1 LTSDK
6 KKSSKVK
13 KILGY
18 IIPVLL
24 TLFFLYL
31 TFKDVDMGKA
41 LEIIA
46 NSSLVWFIIF
56 IMSFY
61 ISHIIRAL
69 RWKVMLRSTKED
81 TSLLYLL
88 GAIMIGYGV
97 NSFVPRLGEFY
108 RGMFAG
114 RWEDI
119 SRSSVLGTIVV
130 ERVIDIL
137 ILGVSVLASV
147 IIYPGSLYNDVFW
160 LKSALYF
167 GFLGIILIIAV
178 IILLVKF
185 KHKFYDWI
193 VKFVGRF
200 SEKAAKRLSYIFEM
214 LIDGFATIKG
224 VRNYL
229 WVIIFSVAMMLSYGL
244 SSYLGFFV
252 LNFSSSYEVSFGM
265 AWVVMTISAFGVI
278 IPTPGGAGS
287 YHFIVKSVLVGL
299 FAFTQEA
306 GSAYALLTHT
316 VSIIVFVVSM
326 FGFIAYINRYRA
338 KLGFPKENFFSVI
351 RGETTGI

>member
-1 LTSDK
+1 MTSDK
-6 KKSSKVK
+6 KKSSEVK

-31 TFKDVDMGKA
+31 TFKDVDLGKV

-46 NSSLVWFIIF
+46 DSSLIWFVIF
-56 IMSFY
+56 ILSFY
-61 ISHIIRAL
+61 ISHIIRAF
-69 RWKVMLRSTKED
+69 RWKVMLRSTKKD

-114 RWEDI
+114 RWENI

-167 GFLGIILIIAV
+167 GFLGILLIIVV

-193 VKFVGRF
+193 IKLVGRF
-200 SEKAAKRLSYIFEM
+200 SEKIAKKLSYIFEM
-214 LIDGFATIKG
+214 LINGFATIKG
-224 VRNYL
+224 FQNYL
-229 WVIIFSVAMMLSYGL
+229 WVIILSAAMMLSYGL

-252 LNFSSSYEVSFGM
+252 LNFNSSYEVSFGM

-278 IPTPGGAGS
+278 IPTPGGTGS

-326 FGFIAYINRYRA
+326 FGFIAYINNYRA

-351 RGETTGI
+351 KGETTGI